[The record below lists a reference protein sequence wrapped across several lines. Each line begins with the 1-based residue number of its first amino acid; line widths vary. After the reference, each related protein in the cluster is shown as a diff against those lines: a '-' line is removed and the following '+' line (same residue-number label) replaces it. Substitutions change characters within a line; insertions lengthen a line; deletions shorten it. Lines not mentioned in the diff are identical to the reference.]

1 MFYSQCPWNRRFKS
15 CESLGCTPKTYVM
28 LSINYTSINEQ
39 CKVGEDSESADKRIL
54 KDLLKLFLLPIPDK
68 TVSDA

>member
-1 MFYSQCPWNRRFKS
+1 
-15 CESLGCTPKTYVM
+15 M

-39 CKVGEDSESADKRIL
+39 CKVGEDSDSADKRIL
-54 KDLLKLFLLPIPDK
+54 EDLLKLFIIPIPDK